1 MLSYL
6 KTKTFKKKKKKGVR
20 QVCLQIDY
28 SDTIVVVLPVL
39 LSRAMFIMASW

>member
-6 KTKTFKKKKKKGVR
+6 KTKTFKKKKGVR